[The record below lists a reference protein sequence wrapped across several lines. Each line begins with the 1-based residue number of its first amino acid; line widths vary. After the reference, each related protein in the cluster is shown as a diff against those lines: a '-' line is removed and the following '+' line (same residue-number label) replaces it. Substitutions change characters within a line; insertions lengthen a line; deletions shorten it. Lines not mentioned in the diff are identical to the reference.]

1 MTIVGLDL
9 YSASTITVRY
19 DVSWIIH
26 VDKQLL
32 LLLSERGITY
42 VRHVIELTCYPMF
55 YFLGLYEIPKMFQ
68 G

>member
-9 YSASTITVRY
+9 YSALAIIVRY

-26 VDKQLL
+26 VDKQLPFVA
-32 LLLSERGITY
+32 ERGIIY
-42 VRHVIELTCYPMF
+42 ARHVIGITCYPMF